1 MPTVVLSDDFRMAY
15 REQGVGRPLLLVHG
29 WGAHSGFFQPQ
40 LDGLSDR
47 FRVIAVDLRGHGD
60 SRVDPD
66 AELTNALLARDLG
79 EFIAALD
86 LTDIVAVG
94 WSMGAMVL
102 WQAWLDGAGA
112 RVSRMIVE
120 DMSPRIV
127 NEPGWGL
134 GLRNGFTARLAEEG
148 ARSMVADWPAYA
160 RALARRIV
168 SSGPRQ
174 ERLTAWAEAQ
184 FLAQEPRPL
193 ARLWSTLADED
204 FRARLPEVAAP
215 TLVVHGRHGP
225 YEAETARW
233 IEDALP
239 TAASLHFERSGHAPH
254 LEEPE
259 GFNRVTAE
267 FAQQPAGLALAPVL
281 APNHAQG
288 GES

>member
-15 REQGVGRPLLLVHG
+15 REQGAGRPLLLVHG

-60 SRVDPD
+60 SRIAPG
-66 AELTNALLARDLG
+66 AELSTALLARDLG

-86 LTDIVAVG
+86 LNDIVAVG

-102 WQAWLDGAGA
+102 WQAWLDGARSRIA
-112 RVSRMIVE
+112 RMVVE

-134 GLRNGFTARLAEEG
+134 GMRKGFTAKAAEKG
-148 ARSMVADWPAYA
+148 ARAMVADWPAYA
-160 RALARRIV
+160 RALARNLV
-168 SSGPRQ
+168 SAGPRQ
-174 ERLTAWAEAQ
+174 EALVAWAEQ
-184 FLAQEPRPL
+184 EFLDQEPRPL
-193 ARLWSTLADED
+193 ARLWSALAHED
-204 FRARLPEVAAP
+204 FRGRLPEVTAP
-215 TLVVHGRHGP
+215 TLVIHGRYGP

-259 GFNRVTAE
+259 RFNRVTAE
-267 FAQQPAGLALAPVL
+267 FAQQPAGRAAAPGL
-281 APNHAQG
+281 APNHA
-288 GES
+288 